1 MQYDK
6 ESTVAQALF
15 KKIILATD
23 FTDASKDASHHAML
37 QAQTYK
43 AELKALY
50 VFKPRA
56 LGISDENYLPPERF
70 ISNEDPKKTR
80 QRGEDT
86 LKELAKSFDLEVE
99 TIFVEGHAGHEII
112 LVTRELNTDLIIIGA
127 NSYDGWSRHVTVIGT
142 VAKYVVRYAPCPV
155 FIIRPKEKQI
165 ELINRGTDKTSNFGE
180 KILKVNSAN
189 VCTPP

>member
-1 MQYDK
+1 MQT
-6 ESTVAQALF
+6 SI

-23 FTDASKDASHHAML
+23 FTDASKDAGYHAML

-56 LGISDENYLPPERF
+56 LGILDENYLPTEHF

-86 LKELAKSFDLEVE
+86 LKELAGSFDLEVE
-99 TIFVEGHAGHEII
+99 TIFVEGHAGEEIVRI
-112 LVTRELNTDLIIIGA
+112 TTEFNTDLIILGAQSYTGWNRYIGM
-127 NSYDGWSRHVTVIGT
+127 SGS
-142 VAKYVVRYAPCPV
+142 VAKYLVKYAPCAV
-155 FIIRPKEKQI
+155 FTIK
-165 ELINRGTDKTSNFGE
+165 S
-180 KILKVNSAN
+180 
-189 VCTPP
+189 